1 MHQVDCNCTTATGEW
16 HEDKRHG
23 HGVMEWPDGRRYEGE
38 WVADTMVDPSLIE
51 VPQDV
56 SADATHDEG
65 DDAPE
70 TKDDLR

>member
-1 MHQVDCNCTTATGEW
+1 
-16 HEDKRHG
+16 
-23 HGVMEWPDGRRYEGE
+23 MEWPDGRRYEGE

-51 VPQDV
+51 VPQDD
-56 SADATHDEG
+56 SADALYDEG